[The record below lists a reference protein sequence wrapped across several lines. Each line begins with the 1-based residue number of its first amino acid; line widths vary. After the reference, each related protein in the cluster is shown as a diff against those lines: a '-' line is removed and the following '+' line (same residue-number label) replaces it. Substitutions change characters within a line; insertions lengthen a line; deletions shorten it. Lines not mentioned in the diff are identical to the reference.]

1 MRIFGLCLAFVVVVF
16 TSCKSQEESKIL
28 KNQYEGLVEFA
39 KVANVIDDDDESY
52 WAYNYADS
60 LLKTIDKSGKSY
72 YGDLSK
78 IYSAYTHIFY
88 GMSYTKTIYALSGGA
103 KHSLAELSN
112 TVIKSSDNE
121 EIDLHKLSKDELAS
135 IYSIIN
141 FYKVSRMPKYD
152 NMAALFQDYS
162 MESEEMYNNYA
173 KELAYKI
180 VSLNN
185 KKLFY
190 KTLVNLNVDIYLA
203 NNPDVGEAA
212 YNKYLD
218 ELRRLGGELDKI
230 PSDEATIIALSE
242 KDYLDCLLKSSAVQ
256 KSMLTLLTNELK
268 SLKKGNE

>member
-218 ELRRLGGELDKI
+218 ELRRLGGELDEI